1 VVEVVDET
9 NRFPHAARLQRILER
24 LLALK
29 AGADREMTLVLLDDS
44 SISELNERD
53 RGVAGPT
60 DVLSYPTWEPDD
72 DGLPQVPHLG
82 DVLISIDTAG
92 RQAAEQG
99 HTLFEELVTLAA
111 HGLTHLLGYD
121 HQTEEEWQI
130 FRETQGLALQLARDG
145 TTG

>member
-1 VVEVVDET
+1 
-9 NRFPHAARLQRILER
+9 
-24 LLALK
+24 
-29 AGADREMTLVLLDDS
+29 MTLVLLDDS

-92 RQAAEQG
+92 RPAGEPGPTPFEGPVPPAAPG
-99 HTLFEELVTLAA
+99 RPPPLGSDHPPGGGWHT
-111 HGLTHLLGYD
+111 
-121 HQTEEEWQI
+121 
-130 FRETQGLALQLARDG
+130 FRRAPGPAPPPGPARA
-145 TTG
+145 